1 MHNVCFLELS
11 LILYIYIRMLLRQGC
26 NAVRDG
32 CPLCVCPAR
41 LQDAVAVQMAAE
53 AESPEY
59 MTTLRAALEAAASEA
74 GSGVSGD
81 STALARCH
89 LQLVPSRFVT
99 VCRDCC
105 ICRLCCGPGAKP

>member
-1 MHNVCFLELS
+1 M
-11 LILYIYIRMLLRQGC
+11 
-26 NAVRDG
+26 
-32 CPLCVCPAR
+32 
-41 LQDAVAVQMAAE
+41 QMAAE

-89 LQLVPSRFVT
+89 SSQLVTHAIMPFVKIAEIAACAISVEGLEPSHNDALHRVGAAET
-99 VCRDCC
+99 TPPWPCLRCWSRWRD
-105 ICRLCCGPGAKP
+105 